1 MLNYKN
7 NKKKTNMLDISDNNI
22 FEKYLFVCLGNT

>member
-7 NKKKTNMLDISDNNI
+7 DKKKTNMLDISDNNV
-22 FEKYLFVCLGNT
+22 FEKYVSVC